1 MLFMATKRPRTTIS
15 FDPDEYTELESWA
28 KSEFRSVP
36 QLITAIIKRALIERG
51 QIETEVHTTK
61 AS

>member
-1 MLFMATKRPRTTIS
+1 MATKRPRTTIS
-15 FDPDEYTELESWA
+15 FDPDEYVALESWA

-36 QLITAIIKRALIERG
+36 QLVSAIVKRALMEKK
-51 QIETEVHTTK
+51 QAEIETQNPK